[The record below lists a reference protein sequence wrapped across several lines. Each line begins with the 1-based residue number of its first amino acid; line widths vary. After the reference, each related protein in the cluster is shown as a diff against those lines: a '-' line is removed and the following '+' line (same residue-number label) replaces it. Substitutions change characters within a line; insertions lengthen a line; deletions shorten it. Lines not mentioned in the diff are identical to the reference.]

1 MKTNTKAGRGFVLR
15 VAALFLAVLLAGCAP
30 AEQATQTESPEV
42 KRYYRMDER
51 VKGSFFP
58 LYVRS
63 GKKLIGL
70 YYAYGKPTSR
80 EFCDDFTFYYGA
92 EEYSVFRH
100 FESGE
105 DGDEELY
112 FAGDYTVSG
121 GEVFCTLYHYVGGE
135 LTDAQPNVLAS
146 SVAFSRKSRA
156 VAYIVK
162 QNGMYCLRYKN
173 GRDSRQIDENVSQ
186 VMILGEGAVYLRN
199 DGDKKSGIVMY
210 WNGSGVPMRIGTAE
224 RLLWTDES
232 RGMAATLYAEGNM
245 PFGKPDI
252 QMFFPE
258 KGTKYV
264 LYDASRDSKDYWYGF
279 TVAGNKLLYLTDSAV
294 LPVDR
299 AEGFVPVQGSAEVLF
314 RGEDGVYAAMA
325 GESWQDKNIIAQKV
339 TLSRLDTDN
348 LPARA
353 WRIRGWFYSQNAST
367 VTGPDGERHDVRYI
381 CCADSN
387 LYALISSGNG
397 VTGYVKNIS
406 NGAEPLGA
414 AGLMYLLNPIYVGYG
429 SLAAYFYREGKHV
442 LVFEG
447 EPVLYGADAS
457 REVRI
462 SGADMHEIA
471 AYTEKGDLVFIRNG
485 ETLWTVPEGVIL
497 G

>member
-1 MKTNTKAGRGFVLR
+1 MKTNIKAGHGFIFR
-15 VAALFLAVLLAGCAP
+15 AAALFLAVLLAGCAP
-30 AEQATQTESPEV
+30 AGQATQTESPEV

-92 EEYSVFRH
+92 EEYSVFCH

-135 LTDAQPNVLAS
+135 LANAQPNVLAS
-146 SVAFSRKSRA
+146 SVAFSRKNRA

-264 LYDASRDSKDYWYGF
+264 LYDASGDSKDYWYGF

-429 SLAAYFYREGKHV
+429 SLAAYFYREGKYV

>member
-1 MKTNTKAGRGFVLR
+1 MKTNTKAKHGFVLR
-15 VAALFLAVLLAGCAP
+15 AAALFLAALLAGCAP
-30 AEQATQTESPEV
+30 AGQATQTEGPEV

-58 LYVRS
+58 LYVKS

-105 DGDEELY
+105 DGEEELY
-112 FAGDYTVSG
+112 FAGDYTVSS

-135 LTDAQPNVLAS
+135 LTDAQPDVLAS
-146 SVAFSRKSRA
+146 SVAFSQKSRA

-173 GRDSRQIDENVSQ
+173 GSDSRQIDENVSQ
-186 VMILGEGAVYLRN
+186 VMILGDGAVYLRS
-199 DGDKKSGIVMY
+199 DAGQKRSVVMY
-210 WNGSGVPMRIGTAE
+210 WSGSGVPVRIGTAK
-224 RLLWTDES
+224 RLLWTDEE
-232 RGMAATLYAEGNM
+232 RGMAATVYNEGFM
-245 PFGKPDI
+245 PFGLADV
-252 QMFFPE
+252 QMFFPS
-258 KGTKYV
+258 KGANYV
-264 LYDASRDSKDYWYGF
+264 LYDASCSSNDYWYGF
-279 TVAGNKLLYLTDSAV
+279 TVAGGKLLYLTDSSV
-294 LPVDR
+294 LQVER
-299 AEGFVPVQGSAEVLF
+299 TNGYIAVQGSAEVLF

-325 GESWQDKNIIAQKV
+325 GESWQDKNTIANKV
-339 TLSRLDTDN
+339 TLRKLDTDDM
-348 LPARA
+348 PVRA
-353 WRIRGWFYSQNAST
+353 WRVRGWFYSQNEST
-367 VTGPDGERHDVRYI
+367 VTGPDGEQQNVRYI

-397 VTGYVKNIS
+397 VTGYVKDIS
-406 NGAEPLGA
+406 NGVDPLGA
-414 AGLMYLLNPIYVGYG
+414 AGLMYMLNPIYVGYG
-429 SLAAYFYREGKHV
+429 SLAAFLYREEKYI

-471 AYTEKGDLVFIRNG
+471 AYTENGELVFIRNG
-485 ETLWTVPEGVIL
+485 ETLWTVPEGMIL